1 MSISDSQQKREAV
14 VEDFRTIRL
23 SNGRNLTEDTP
34 QTAVSPWN
42 YPSTRSCGFS
52 QDQLK
57 NYDDSDAES
66 HGSEEEVLENAGVWN
81 VEEAH
86 RILRDKM
93 KKLQKLYALQMKH
106 LHMEYKSQRRKYLM
120 EKAQSL
126 NRAKGSN
133 HNMPIPQPTFQDFKV
148 QSSKQL
154 SRELLIKAKTR
165 QCLRNYCKKRGI
177 DAVLY
182 KRQQARRQQQALS
195 MYSKSELRGQE
206 LSKLNN
212 LYSSSQYVQLHHE
225 EELVTQNKEI
235 IAHKLT
241 VEKQYTESGLV
252 NGRCRAC
259 DEIALPLTV
268 YCRAH
273 VGHDTQQLLFKCC
286 SHEGCKRTMLLANSD
301 RCVYHPEIL
310 DLLPPKQSSKLV
322 EVKVEPVTQDKG
334 TSTVKQN
341 GDEDHVIKTEAKPTT
356 S

>member
-106 LHMEYKSQRRKYLM
+106 LHMEYKSQRRKYLL
-120 EKAQSL
+120 EKAQCL
-126 NRAKGSN
+126 NRNKSGSHPMQN
-133 HNMPIPQPTFQDFKV
+133 QQPTFQDFKV
-148 QSSKQL
+148 HSSKQL

-165 QCLRNYCKKRGI
+165 HCLRNYCKKRGI

-195 MYSKSELRGQE
+195 MYNKSELRGQE
-206 LSKLNN
+206 LNKLNN

-225 EELVTQNKEI
+225 DEIVTRNKEI
-235 IAHKLT
+235 LEHKLSL
-241 VEKQYTESGLV
+241 EKQYSELGLV
-252 NGRCRAC
+252 IGRCRAC
-259 DEIALPLTV
+259 DEIALPLAV

-273 VGHDTQQLLFKCC
+273 MGHDPQQLLFKCC
-286 SHEGCKRTMLLANSD
+286 THEGCKRTTLSANNE
-301 RCVYHPEIL
+301 RCDYHPLIL
-310 DLLPPKQSSKLV
+310 DMLPPKQSNKLV

-341 GDEDHVIKTEAKPTT
+341 GEDEHIKSEPKPSST
-356 S
+356 